1 MEQHSPHESIRDP
14 AKRVARSYRCD
25 ELDIALIE
33 LVGGDPRM
41 TNRAISQQ
49 LGISVA
55 TVANRLRQLQE
66 DNYLAF
72 TVVVDWEAAGFHS
85 KCRAFVSV
93 DGAQVRPVADQI
105 AQLPEAQFVLLTIGA
120 ADIHVTLIASDST
133 ELLRALD
140 QVHAVK
146 GVAAVEVDMDLDYHS
161 YRCGQMSLPSRPWHP
176 SDLPEPIIELS
187 PLDHALIVEL
197 AADASRSNREI
208 ARSLKVSEFSVRSR
222 LARLEEAGLLRV
234 LAVTDPLA
242 VGIVGIYAYVRLG
255 FVGSNRQSVVSKLVT
270 LPGIASLNSCIGADD
285 FVAVVTGAGQ
295 DDLWSTICEIR
306 KIRGLT
312 RLRTV
317 TVVDTVSA
325 QAHLA
330 RFLD

>member
-1 MEQHSPHESIRDP
+1 MHETRGAS
-14 AKRVARSYRCD
+14 
-25 ELDIALIE
+25 
-33 LVGGDPRM
+33 
-41 TNRAISQQ
+41 TSQQ

-85 KCRAFVSV
+85 KCLAFVSV

-133 ELLRALD
+133 ELLRVLD

-146 GVAAVEVDMDLDYHS
+146 GVAAVEIDMDLDYHS
-161 YRCGQMSLPSRPWHP
+161 YRCGQMSLSSRPWHP

-197 AADASRSNREI
+197 CRLGSF
-208 ARSLKVSEFSVRSR
+208 ARPEHAVFRCWKPTRCAHVSSFRT
-222 LARLEEAGLLRV
+222 GLLERCK
-234 LAVTDPLA
+234 
-242 VGIVGIYAYVRLG
+242 R
-255 FVGSNRQSVVSKLVT
+255 
-270 LPGIASLNSCIGADD
+270 ADR
-285 FVAVVTGAGQ
+285 A
-295 DDLWSTICEIR
+295 
-306 KIRGLT
+306 LT
-312 RLRTV
+312 R
-317 TVVDTVSA
+317 VVATCYLPAPALSA
-325 QAHLA
+325 MS
-330 RFLD
+330 